1 MRSQWTNAS
10 VYDTSVAPCVTN
22 YAAVFNGKSIFRDRE
37 IRGIVFDDA
46 YVAGNFIR
54 GQFTIRLSQGDPAFN
69 EVADLY
75 GI

>member
-1 MRSQWTNAS
+1 
-10 VYDTSVAPCVTN
+10 
-22 YAAVFNGKSIFRDRE
+22 VFNGKSIFSDRD

-46 YVAGNFIR
+46 HVAGNFIR

-75 GI
+75 RI

>member
-1 MRSQWTNAS
+1 MRPQWTNAS

-22 YAAVFNGKSIFRDRE
+22 YAAVFNGKSIFRDGG

-75 GI
+75 RI